1 MNNKNEKNNYQN
13 SFSNSMKNLHQS
25 EKQMLFDMDKGKYYL
40 KNNDNIK
47 MIESNLFG
55 KKKAKVNI
63 GQTGIAQYDNR
74 INTNSIEKLSFKID
88 NSLYHPQTSRFE
100 GYSQFPRPLITPFSN
115 SVSKTK
121 LQKNL
126 IKEIAKTDAIL
137 TVQKNKNILNTK
149 TNEGLP
155 YYSGTI
161 NNLVNTKNRE
171 YVLKKINDGLAK
183 NKNLFIQKRDKTMD
197 NILNKLKKNIMTNST
212 NTIFGRKLKKPDNK
226 FVEQFNINYNIY
238 FKYPIKK
245 QKNKNNEKDS
255 KVYFRD
261 LYEALNKDSVRK
273 KLNLRKEK
281 KENYINSDIKNKSKN
296 ESNSFNK
303 NKNIINEYLY
313 QTPRNNIIQNNEN
326 NKMSSTAPRVIQ
338 NYCHDKN
345 RNYLDEIIKNKNKF
359 NTVYKI
365 REKYDDLSSNEKKEE
380 ISGIR
385 TLTNIYQKCNIEK
398 KLLNGFIKP
407 IIKEVHYRKTVPK
420 YNSTANIYKKEME
433 LYKMVNPIRHKL
445 DEERKMKE
453 LKLIQEKVEKE
464 RDFDAFYMSKS
475 RKNKNMSKFYDKE

>member
-1 MNNKNEKNNYQN
+1 MNNKDEKNNYQKT
-13 SFSNSMKNLHQS
+13 FSNSMKSLHQS
-25 EKQMLFDMDKGKYYL
+25 EKQILFDIDKGKYYL

-47 MIESNLFG
+47 IIESNLFG
-55 KKKAKVNI
+55 KKKAQVNI
-63 GQTGIAQYDNR
+63 EQTGIAKYSNR
-74 INTNSIEKLSFKID
+74 INTNSIEKLNFKID

-100 GYSQFPRPLITPFSN
+100 GYSQFPRPLITPFAN

-126 IKEIAKTDAIL
+126 IKEITKTDAIL
-137 TVQKNKNILNTK
+137 TVQKNKNVLNKK

-171 YVLKKINDGLAK
+171 YVLKKINDGLTA
-183 NKNLFIQKRDKTMD
+183 NKNLLQKRDKTMD
-197 NILNKLKKNIMTNST
+197 NILNKLKKNILTNST

-238 FKYPIKK
+238 FNYPIKK
-245 QKNKNNEKDS
+245 QKNKNVEKDS

-261 LYEALNKDSVRK
+261 LYEALNKDRVKK
-273 KLNLRKEK
+273 KLNMRKK
-281 KENYINSDIKNKSKN
+281 KENAINSDIKNKSKN
-296 ESNSFNK
+296 ESNSFHK
-303 NKNIINEYLY
+303 NVIKEYVY
-313 QTPRNNIIQNNEN
+313 HTPRNNIVQQNEN
-326 NKMSSTAPRVIQ
+326 NKMINTDQRVIQ

-345 RNYLDEIIKNKNKF
+345 RNYLDTIMKNKNKF
-359 NTVYKI
+359 NTVYKL
-365 REKYDDLSSNEKKEE
+365 REKYDNLSSNDKKEE
-380 ISGIR
+380 MSSIR
-385 TLTNIYQKCNIEK
+385 TLTNIYQKCNLEK

-407 IIKEVHYRKTVPK
+407 IIKEVHFRKTVPK
-420 YNSTANIYKKEME
+420 YNSAANIYKKEME
-433 LYKMVNPIRHKL
+433 LYKIVNPIRHKL

-453 LKLIQEKVEKE
+453 LKLIQEKLEKE

-475 RKNKNMSKFYDKE
+475 RKNKNISKFYEKE

>member
-1 MNNKNEKNNYQN
+1 MNNKDEKNNYQKT
-13 SFSNSMKNLHQS
+13 FSNSMKSLHQS
-25 EKQMLFDMDKGKYYL
+25 EKQILFDIDKGKYYL

-47 MIESNLFG
+47 IIESNLFG
-55 KKKAKVNI
+55 KKKAQVNI
-63 GQTGIAQYDNR
+63 EQTGIAKYSNR
-74 INTNSIEKLSFKID
+74 INTNSIEKLNFKID

-100 GYSQFPRPLITPFSN
+100 GYSQFPRPLITPFAN

-126 IKEIAKTDAIL
+126 IKEITKTDAIL
-137 TVQKNKNILNTK
+137 TVQKNKNVLNKK

-171 YVLKKINDGLAK
+171 YVLKKINDGLTA
-183 NKNLFIQKRDKTMD
+183 NKNLLQKRDKTMD

-238 FKYPIKK
+238 FNYPIKK
-245 QKNKNNEKDS
+245 QRNKNVEKDS

-261 LYEALNKDSVRK
+261 LYEALNKDRVKK
-273 KLNLRKEK
+273 KLNMRKK
-281 KENYINSDIKNKSKN
+281 KENAMNSDIKNKSKN
-296 ESNSFNK
+296 ESNSFHK
-303 NKNIINEYLY
+303 NVIKEYVY
-313 QTPRNNIIQNNEN
+313 HTPRNNIVQQNEN
-326 NKMSSTAPRVIQ
+326 NKMINTDQRVIQ

-345 RNYLDEIIKNKNKF
+345 RNYLDTIMKNKNKF
-359 NTVYKI
+359 NTVYKL
-365 REKYDDLSSNEKKEE
+365 REKYDNLSSNDKKEE
-380 ISGIR
+380 MSSIR
-385 TLTNIYQKCNIEK
+385 TLTNIYQKCNLEK

-407 IIKEVHYRKTVPK
+407 IIKEVHFRKTVPK
-420 YNSTANIYKKEME
+420 YNSAANIYKKEME
-433 LYKMVNPIRHKL
+433 LYKIVNPIRHKL

-453 LKLIQEKVEKE
+453 LKLIQEKLEKE

-475 RKNKNMSKFYDKE
+475 RKNKNISKFYEKE

>member
-1 MNNKNEKNNYQN
+1 MNNKDEKNNYQKT
-13 SFSNSMKNLHQS
+13 FSNSMKSLHQS
-25 EKQMLFDMDKGKYYL
+25 EKQILFDIDKGKYYL

-47 MIESNLFG
+47 IIESNLFG
-55 KKKAKVNI
+55 KKKAQVNI
-63 GQTGIAQYDNR
+63 EQTGIAKYSNR
-74 INTNSIEKLSFKID
+74 INTNSIEKLNFKID

-100 GYSQFPRPLITPFSN
+100 GYSQFPRPLITPFAN

-126 IKEIAKTDAIL
+126 IKEITKTDAIL
-137 TVQKNKNILNTK
+137 TVQKNKNVLNKK

-171 YVLKKINDGLAK
+171 YVLKKINDGLTA
-183 NKNLFIQKRDKTMD
+183 NKNLLQKRDKTMD

-238 FKYPIKK
+238 FNYPIKK
-245 QKNKNNEKDS
+245 QRNKNVEKDS

-261 LYEALNKDSVRK
+261 LYEALNKDRVKK
-273 KLNLRKEK
+273 KLNMRKK
-281 KENYINSDIKNKSKN
+281 KENAMNSDIKNKSKN
-296 ESNSFNK
+296 ESNSFHK
-303 NKNIINEYLY
+303 NVIKEYVY
-313 QTPRNNIIQNNEN
+313 HTPRNNIVQQQNEN
-326 NKMSSTAPRVIQ
+326 NKMINTDQRVIQ

-345 RNYLDEIIKNKNKF
+345 RNYLDTIMKNKNKF
-359 NTVYKI
+359 NTVYKL
-365 REKYDDLSSNEKKEE
+365 REKYDNLSSNDKKEE
-380 ISGIR
+380 MSSIR
-385 TLTNIYQKCNIEK
+385 TLTNIYQKCNLEK

-407 IIKEVHYRKTVPK
+407 IIKEVHFRKTVPK
-420 YNSTANIYKKEME
+420 YNSAANIYKKEME
-433 LYKMVNPIRHKL
+433 LYKIVNPIRHKL

-453 LKLIQEKVEKE
+453 LKLIQEKLEKE

-475 RKNKNMSKFYDKE
+475 RKNKNISKFYEKE

>member
-1 MNNKNEKNNYQN
+1 MNNKDEKNNYQKT
-13 SFSNSMKNLHQS
+13 FSNSMKSLHQS
-25 EKQMLFDMDKGKYYL
+25 EKQILFDIDKGKYYL

-47 MIESNLFG
+47 IIESNLFG
-55 KKKAKVNI
+55 KKKAQVNI
-63 GQTGIAQYDNR
+63 EQTGIAKYSNR
-74 INTNSIEKLSFKID
+74 INTNSIEKLNFKID

-100 GYSQFPRPLITPFSN
+100 GYSQFPRPLITPFAN

-126 IKEIAKTDAIL
+126 IKEITKTDAIL
-137 TVQKNKNILNTK
+137 TVQKNKNVLNKK

-171 YVLKKINDGLAK
+171 YVLKKINDGLTA
-183 NKNLFIQKRDKTMD
+183 NKNLLQKRDKTMD

-238 FKYPIKK
+238 FNYPIKK
-245 QKNKNNEKDS
+245 QRNKNVEKDS

-261 LYEALNKDSVRK
+261 LYEALNKDRVKK
-273 KLNLRKEK
+273 KLNIRKK
-281 KENYINSDIKNKSKN
+281 KENAMNSDIKNKSKN
-296 ESNSFNK
+296 ESNSFHK
-303 NKNIINEYLY
+303 NVIKEYVY
-313 QTPRNNIIQNNEN
+313 HTPRNNIVQQQNEN
-326 NKMSSTAPRVIQ
+326 NKMINTDQRVIQ

-345 RNYLDEIIKNKNKF
+345 RNYLDTIMKNKNKF
-359 NTVYKI
+359 NTVYKL
-365 REKYDDLSSNEKKEE
+365 REKYDNLSSNDKKEE
-380 ISGIR
+380 MSSIR
-385 TLTNIYQKCNIEK
+385 TLTNIYQKCNLEK

-407 IIKEVHYRKTVPK
+407 IIKEVHFRKTVPK
-420 YNSTANIYKKEME
+420 YNSAANIYKKEME
-433 LYKMVNPIRHKL
+433 LYKIVNPIRHKL

-453 LKLIQEKVEKE
+453 LKLIQEKLEKE

-475 RKNKNMSKFYDKE
+475 RKNKNISKFYEKE

>member
-1 MNNKNEKNNYQN
+1 MNNKNEINNYQK
-13 SFSNSMKNLHQS
+13 SFSNSMKSLRHS
-25 EKQMLFDMDKGKYYL
+25 EKQILFDMDKGKYYL

-47 MIESNLFG
+47 IIESDLYG
-55 KKKAKVNI
+55 KKKAQVNVA
-63 GQTGIAQYDNR
+63 QTGIAKYDNR

-126 IKEIAKTDAIL
+126 IKEITKTDGIF

-183 NKNLFIQKRDKTMD
+183 NKNLFIQKRDKAMD

-238 FKYPIKK
+238 FNYPLKK
-245 QKNKNNEKDS
+245 QKNKNKEKDS

-261 LYEALNKDSVRK
+261 LYDALNKDRVRK
-273 KLNLRKEK
+273 KLNIRK
-281 KENYINSDIKNKSKN
+281 KENDINSDIKNKSKN
-296 ESNSFNK
+296 ESHSFH
-303 NKNIINEYLY
+303 KNINNEYLY
-313 QTPRNNIIQNNEN
+313 QTPRNNIEKKDEN
-326 NKMSSTAPRVIQ
+326 NKIASTDPRVIE

-345 RNYLDEIIKNKNKF
+345 NNYLDTIIKNKNKNKF

-365 REKYDDLSSNEKKEE
+365 REKYDDLSSNEKKEG
-380 ISGIR
+380 ISSIR
-385 TLTNIYQKCNIEK
+385 TLTNIYQKCNLEK

-407 IIKEVHYRKTVPK
+407 IIKEAHYRKTVPK

-453 LKLIQEKVEKE
+453 LKLIQDKLEKE
-464 RDFDAFYMSKS
+464 RDFNAFFMSKS
-475 RKNKNMSKFYDKE
+475 RKNKNMSKFYEKE

>member
-1 MNNKNEKNNYQN
+1 MNNKNEKNNYQKT
-13 SFSNSMKNLHQS
+13 FSNSMKSLHQS
-25 EKQMLFDMDKGKYYL
+25 EKQILFDMDKGKYYL

-47 MIESNLFG
+47 IIESNLFG
-55 KKKAKVNI
+55 KKKAQVNI
-63 GQTGIAQYDNR
+63 EQTGIAKYSNR
-74 INTNSIEKLSFKID
+74 INTNSIEKLNFKID

-100 GYSQFPRPLITPFSN
+100 GYSQFPRPLITPFAN

-126 IKEIAKTDAIL
+126 IKEITKTDAIL
-137 TVQKNKNILNTK
+137 TVQKNKNVLNKK

-171 YVLKKINDGLAK
+171 YVLKKINDGLTD
-183 NKNLFIQKRDKTMD
+183 NKNLLEKRDKTMD
-197 NILNKLKKNIMTNST
+197 NILNKLKKNILTNST

-238 FKYPIKK
+238 FNYPIKK
-245 QKNKNNEKDS
+245 QKNKNVEKDS

-261 LYEALNKDSVRK
+261 LYEALNKDRVKK
-273 KLNLRKEK
+273 KLNIRKKEK
-281 KENYINSDIKNKSKN
+281 AMNSDIKNKSKN
-296 ESNSFNK
+296 ESNSFHK
-303 NKNIINEYLY
+303 NVIKEYVY
-313 QTPRNNIIQNNEN
+313 HTPRNNIVQQNEN
-326 NKMSSTAPRVIQ
+326 KKMINTDQRVIQ

-345 RNYLDEIIKNKNKF
+345 RNYLDTIMKNKNKF
-359 NTVYKI
+359 NTVYKLK
-365 REKYDDLSSNEKKEE
+365 EKYDNLSTNDKKEE
-380 ISGIR
+380 MSSIR
-385 TLTNIYQKCNIEK
+385 TLTNIYQKCNLEK

-407 IIKEVHYRKTVPK
+407 IIKEVHFRKTVPK

-433 LYKMVNPIRHKL
+433 LYKIVNPIRHKL

-475 RKNKNMSKFYDKE
+475 RKNKNISKFYEKE

>member
-1 MNNKNEKNNYQN
+1 MNNKDEKNNYQKT
-13 SFSNSMKNLHQS
+13 FSNSMKSLHQS
-25 EKQMLFDMDKGKYYL
+25 EKQILFDIDKGKYYL

-47 MIESNLFG
+47 IIESNLFG
-55 KKKAKVNI
+55 KKKAQVNI
-63 GQTGIAQYDNR
+63 EQTGIAKYSNR
-74 INTNSIEKLSFKID
+74 INTNSIEKLNFKID

-100 GYSQFPRPLITPFSN
+100 GYSQFPRPLITPFAN

-126 IKEIAKTDAIL
+126 IKEITKTDAIL
-137 TVQKNKNILNTK
+137 TVQKNKNVLNKK

-171 YVLKKINDGLAK
+171 YVLKKINDGLTA
-183 NKNLFIQKRDKTMD
+183 NKNLLQKRDKTMD

-238 FKYPIKK
+238 FNYPIKK
-245 QKNKNNEKDS
+245 QKNKNVEKDS

-261 LYEALNKDSVRK
+261 LYEALNKDRVKK
-273 KLNLRKEK
+273 KLNMRKK
-281 KENYINSDIKNKSKN
+281 KENAMNSDIKNKSKN
-296 ESNSFNK
+296 ESNSFHK
-303 NKNIINEYLY
+303 NVIKEYVY
-313 QTPRNNIIQNNEN
+313 HTPRNNIVQQNEN
-326 NKMSSTAPRVIQ
+326 NKMINTDQRVIQ

-345 RNYLDEIIKNKNKF
+345 RNYLDTIMKNKNKF
-359 NTVYKI
+359 NTVYKL
-365 REKYDDLSSNEKKEE
+365 REKYDNLSSNDKKEE
-380 ISGIR
+380 MSSIR
-385 TLTNIYQKCNIEK
+385 TLTNIYQKCNLEK

-407 IIKEVHYRKTVPK
+407 IIKEVHFRKTVPK
-420 YNSTANIYKKEME
+420 YNSAANIYKKEME
-433 LYKMVNPIRHKL
+433 LYKIVNPIRHKL

-453 LKLIQEKVEKE
+453 LKLIQEKLEKE

-475 RKNKNMSKFYDKE
+475 RKNKNISKFYEKE

>member
-1 MNNKNEKNNYQN
+1 MNNKNEKNNYQKT
-13 SFSNSMKNLHQS
+13 FSNSMKSLHQS
-25 EKQMLFDMDKGKYYL
+25 EKQILFDMDKGKYYL

-47 MIESNLFG
+47 IIESNLFG
-55 KKKAKVNI
+55 KKKAQVNI
-63 GQTGIAQYDNR
+63 EQTGIAKYSNR
-74 INTNSIEKLSFKID
+74 INTNSIEKLKFKID

-100 GYSQFPRPLITPFSN
+100 GYSQFPRPLITPFAN

-126 IKEIAKTDAIL
+126 IKEITKTDAIL
-137 TVQKNKNILNTK
+137 TVQKNKNVLNKK

-171 YVLKKINDGLAK
+171 YVLKKINDGLTD
-183 NKNLFIQKRDKTMD
+183 NKNLLEKRDKTMD
-197 NILNKLKKNIMTNST
+197 NILNKLKKNILTNST

-238 FKYPIKK
+238 FNYPIKK
-245 QKNKNNEKDS
+245 QKNKNVEKDS

-261 LYEALNKDSVRK
+261 LYEALNKDRVKK
-273 KLNLRKEK
+273 KLNIRKKEK
-281 KENYINSDIKNKSKN
+281 AMNSDIKNKSKN
-296 ESNSFNK
+296 ESNSFHK
-303 NKNIINEYLY
+303 NVIKEYVY
-313 QTPRNNIIQNNEN
+313 HTPRNNIVQQNEN
-326 NKMSSTAPRVIQ
+326 KKMINTDQRVIQ

-345 RNYLDEIIKNKNKF
+345 RNYLDTIMKNKNKF
-359 NTVYKI
+359 NTVYKLK
-365 REKYDDLSSNEKKEE
+365 EKYDNLSSNDKKEE
-380 ISGIR
+380 MSSIR
-385 TLTNIYQKCNIEK
+385 TLTNIYQKCNLEK

-407 IIKEVHYRKTVPK
+407 IIKEVHFRKTVPK

-433 LYKMVNPIRHKL
+433 LYKIVNPIRHKL

-475 RKNKNMSKFYDKE
+475 RKNKNISKFYEKE

>member
-1 MNNKNEKNNYQN
+1 MNNKNEKNNYQKT
-13 SFSNSMKNLHQS
+13 FSNSMKSLHQS
-25 EKQMLFDMDKGKYYL
+25 EKQLLFDMDKGKYYI
-40 KNNDNIK
+40 KSNDNIK
-47 MIESNLFG
+47 INESNLYG
-55 KKKAKVNI
+55 KKKAQINVA
-63 GQTGIAQYDNR
+63 QTGIAKYDNR
-74 INTNSIEKLSFKID
+74 ISINSIEKLSFKID

-115 SVSKTK
+115 SVNKTK

-126 IKEIAKTDAIL
+126 IKEIAKTYAIL
-137 TVQKNKNILNTK
+137 TVQKNKNILNKK

-171 YVLKKINDGLAK
+171 YILKKINDGLTK
-183 NKNLFIQKRDKTMD
+183 NKNLFQKRDKTMD
-197 NILNKLKKNIMTNST
+197 NILNRLKKNLMTNST

-226 FVEQFNINYNIY
+226 FVEQFNINYKIY
-238 FKYPIKK
+238 FNYPIKK
-245 QKNKNNEKDS
+245 QRNKNNEKDS
-255 KVYFRD
+255 KIYFRD
-261 LYEALNKDSVRK
+261 LYDALNKDRVRK
-273 KLNLRKEK
+273 KLNIRK

-303 NKNIINEYLY
+303 NITNEYLY
-313 QTPRNNIIQNNEN
+313 QTPKSNIIQKNEN
-326 NKMSSTAPRVIQ
+326 NKMINTAPRVIQ
-338 NYCHDKN
+338 NYCYDNNK
-345 RNYLDEIIKNKNKF
+345 NYLDTLIKNKNKF
-359 NTVYKI
+359 NTIYKLG
-365 REKYDDLSSNEKKEE
+365 EKYDDLSSNDKKEV

-385 TLTNIYQKCNIEK
+385 TLTNIYQKCNLEK

-420 YNSTANIYKKEME
+420 YNSTVNIFKKEME
-433 LYKMVNPIRHKL
+433 LYKIVNPIRHKL

-475 RKNKNMSKFYDKE
+475 RKNKNTSKFFEKE